1 MTLST
6 TADAGQ
12 GTPGRRSPRSRLALP
27 RSRRGWA
34 CVVLAVLFL
43 ALATDSALL
52 ASRVH
57 RLDVDLSGGVGDAD
71 GRTWVLLGLDSRV
84 DLPAGADV
92 ADFGTPEDVP
102 GTRTDVVIVV
112 HQTDQGTSAFSVPRD
127 VVVHTD
133 RRLDRL
139 ALAWLD
145 GPQGTV
151 DALCSLGIPTDHLVT
166 VDLAGFASLVDAAG
180 GLDVDVPEP
189 VRDEYTG
196 LEVTRAGRQHLDGAT
211 ALAMVRSRHPEHL
224 ANGQWAP
231 APVDPDGRAIGA
243 GAVLSALV
251 DQVHGALARPWRLQR
266 IGWTASGAIRVDP
279 GTSVPELAS
288 LARADLGP
296 VQVLPVAD
304 PVGDTLLRLP
314 TSGTAAALRA
324 AGMSCDP

>member
-1 MTLST
+1 
-6 TADAGQ
+6 
-12 GTPGRRSPRSRLALP
+12 
-27 RSRRGWA
+27 
-34 CVVLAVLFL
+34 VLLL

-57 RLDVDLSGGVGDAD
+57 RLDVNLSAGGGDAN
-71 GRTWVLLGLDSRV
+71 GRTWVLLGLDSRA
-84 DLPAGADV
+84 DLPADADV
-92 ADFGTPEDVP
+92 ADFGSTDQVP
-102 GTRTDVVIVV
+102 GARTDVVIVV
-112 HQTDQGTSAFSVPRD
+112 HQTDQGTTAYSVPRD
-127 VVVHTD
+127 VLVHTD
-133 RRLDRL
+133 RRIDRL

-151 DALCSLGIPTDHLVT
+151 DALCSLDIPTDHLVT
-166 VDLAGFASLVDAAG
+166 VDLRGFATLVDAAG

-196 LEVTRAGRQHLDGAT
+196 LELTRAGRQHVDGLT

-224 ANGQWAP
+224 VDGRWLP
-231 APVDPDGRAIGA
+231 TPVDPDGRASA
-243 GAVLSALV
+243 AAAVLSALV

-266 IGWTASGAIRVDP
+266 IGWTASDAVRVDP

-296 VQVLPVAD
+296 VQVLPVAE
-304 PVGDTLLRLP
+304 PLGDTLVRLP
-314 TSGTAAALRA
+314 TSDTTAALRT